1 MIIYKQY
8 DQAALDRQ
16 YNNRIQ
22 VPEWA
27 DHLERWARTSRYAE
41 RNYSPVNNIAYGE
54 GKLENLDIY
63 PSRQP
68 GSKVLLFI
76 HGGYWHKLDKSD
88 FHFVGSGFHSYN
100 LTTVIIN
107 YPLAPLAT
115 MDEIVLSCRKAM
127 SWVNSNIATYNGD
140 PDRVYIAGHSAGGH
154 LAAMMMTA
162 ETIMGVKGVCV
173 MSGLFN
179 LEPIRLSEI
188 NEVLHLDDQM
198 VLRNSPVK
206 LKPVLSC
213 PLVIAVGGNEAD
225 EYKEQSGELLK
236 GWKEDIPVILV
247 ELAGAN
253 HYSIIE
259 EAVKPEK
266 EMHRQMKK
274 LLGV

>member
-1 MIIYKQY
+1 MIIYKEYNQEG
-8 DQAALDRQ
+8 LDLQ

-27 DHLERWARTSRYAE
+27 DHLERWKRTSRDAE
-41 RNYSPVNNIAYGE
+41 RKYSPIKDIAYGQ
-54 GKLENLDIY
+54 GKLEDLDIY
-63 PSRQP
+63 PSPQP
-68 GSKVLLFI
+68 GSKVLVFI

-107 YPLAPLAT
+107 YPLAPVAS
-115 MDEIVLSCRKAM
+115 MEKIVQSCRNALTWI
-127 SWVNSNIATYNGD
+127 SRNISDYNGD
-140 PDRVYIAGHSAGGH
+140 PQLIYVAGHSAGGH
-154 LAAMMMTA
+154 LAAMMMTG
-162 ETIMGVKGVCV
+162 ETIKGIKGVCA

-188 NEVLHLDDQM
+188 NEVLHLNEQT
-198 VLRNSPVK
+198 VLQNSPVN

-225 EYKEQSGELLK
+225 EYKEQSSELLK
-236 GWKEDIPVILV
+236 SWNGQVSVELV
-247 ELAGAN
+247 ELKGAN

-259 EAVKPEK
+259 EAVEPEK
-266 EMHRQMKK
+266 EMHRQMGK
-274 LLGV
+274 LLGI